1 MPMNLKEGD
10 CYVVNHGE
18 DLTTVDFNGYVS
30 LAEKEDVGMVGRRDP
45 TRDRPIA
52 AVEDSAG
59 SDERLMKEKVVGS
72 RECSDRGGS
81 GFDGSRRA
89 LLGGEGAVGQRSY
102 PITIEQRGGA
112 RCLYCSRKA
121 PAPVSLPLCTLLFLP
136 AALKYDGSP
145 SKCARRFHPPY
156 FHPSDDK
163 HWFVADMKSSGWL
176 GLDGA
181 SISSAVAAAGPY
193 LLCAVALVV
202 LLQQLSYLRKK
213 GSLPGPTFVVP
224 FLSSPV

>member
-45 TRDRPIA
+45 ARDRRNKMDGVETVVGQRKQGDLDGRKRRSDGYSIKSIRCSIFIA
-52 AVEDSAG
+52 LRKKMLTTSKEKLGAIATVEDSAG

-112 RCLYCSRKA
+112 RCLYCLSIAVGNAR
-121 PAPVSLPLCTLLFLP
+121 LP
-136 AALKYDGSP
+136 
-145 SKCARRFHPPY
+145 
-156 FHPSDDK
+156 
-163 HWFVADMKSSGWL
+163 
-176 GLDGA
+176 
-181 SISSAVAAAGPY
+181 
-193 LLCAVALVV
+193 
-202 LLQQLSYLRKK
+202 
-213 GSLPGPTFVVP
+213 
-224 FLSSPV
+224 